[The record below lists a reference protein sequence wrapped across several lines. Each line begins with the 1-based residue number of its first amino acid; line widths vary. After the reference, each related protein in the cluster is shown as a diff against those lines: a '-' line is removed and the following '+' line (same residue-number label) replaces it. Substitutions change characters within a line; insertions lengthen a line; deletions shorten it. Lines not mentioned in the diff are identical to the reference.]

1 MLRKE
6 RDLKI
11 VVSKFKYPTAT
22 CRFGGPGSS
31 MKKKPL
37 NLHVSGRLH
46 TVIVKQIKKK
56 YKRIVELVAL

>member
-31 MKKKPL
+31 MKKKA
-37 NLHVSGRLH
+37 
-46 TVIVKQIKKK
+46 IKSTCFWTTAHS
-56 YKRIVELVAL
+56 YCETN